1 MPALSQPASDPLLAA
16 RDALNA
22 HEWLRG
28 LELFRQAD
36 GLARLGPEDLESM
49 GEAAWWAAR
58 PDEAIDA
65 LQRAYAAYVEAGKPA
80 RAAYVAL
87 SLAREYG
94 VKLASSVA
102 AGWFKR
108 AKRLLESEPEGVEH
122 GYLYARQAF
131 QALGEGRLDE
141 AIRLAQLSV
150 EVGDRMGDPNL
161 RAIGTVYQGGALV
174 EKGEVA
180 EGLSLI
186 DDAAVAAVSGELG
199 FYATGMVYCNTIS
212 MCCEITD
219 FRRAGDWSEAARQ
232 WSESHPRHPLVPGD
246 CRVHQAEILAL
257 RGDWAEAEESAR
269 RGAEELRA
277 FNRLYHVGEALYQ
290 IGAIRLRMGD
300 LPAADDAF
308 RQASELGRDP
318 QPGMSVLALAEGRV
332 DAAMASIRRALD
344 EETASD
350 LARGR
355 LLPAFV
361 QISLRSGDIDAARE
375 AADELQA
382 IAAKFDTPARRAAS
396 EFARGAVL
404 LATGEAKEAARH
416 LRLSIKWWNE
426 VEAPYDAAQGRALLG
441 RAIARQRDTEGAI
454 LELRAARAAFQKLGA
469 PDASGIEAELLELE
483 GKARSPGG
491 VKVVK
496 AFVFTD
502 IVKSTNLV
510 EAIGDE
516 AWLDLIRWHDQTLRT
531 SFAEHS
537 GTELDHAGDGF
548 FVVFDAANAA
558 IECAV
563 AIQRRLAEHR
573 RVNGFAPHVR
583 MGVHVAPAN
592 RSGGSYVGKGVHEA
606 ARIAAAAEGGV
617 ILVSRSSLELMTNRF
632 AASPPRELR
641 LRGISKPVEVI
652 AIDWRS
658 GVG

>member
-1 MPALSQPASDPLLAA
+1 
-16 RDALNA
+16 
-22 HEWLRG
+22 
-28 LELFRQAD
+28 
-36 GLARLGPEDLESM
+36 M

-58 PDEAIDA
+58 PDDAIEA
-65 LQRAYAAYVEAGKPA
+65 LQRAYAAYIDAGKPA

-108 AKRLLESEPEGVEH
+108 AQRLLESEPEGVEH
-122 GYLYARQAF
+122 GYLYARQSFLA
-131 QALGEGRLDE
+131 QAEGRFDD
-141 AIRLAQLSV
+141 AIRLARQSV
-150 EVGDRMGDPNL
+150 EVADRMGDPNL

-212 MCCEITD
+212 TCCEVTD

-246 CRVHQAEILAL
+246 CRVHQAEVLAL

-277 FNRLYHVGEALYQ
+277 FNRLHHVGEALYQ
-290 IGAIRLRMGD
+290 VGAIRLRMGD
-300 LPAADDAF
+300 LQAADDAF

-344 EETASD
+344 EETTSR
-350 LARGR
+350 LTRSR

-361 QISLRSGDIDAARE
+361 QISLRSGNLDEARE

-382 IAAKFDTPARRAAS
+382 IAASIDTPARRATS
-396 EFARGAVL
+396 DFARGAVL
-404 LATGEAKEAARH
+404 LAMGDAKGAGRH
-416 LRLSIKWWNE
+416 LRLSVNGWNE
-426 VEAPYDAAQGRALLG
+426 VEAPYEAALGRALLAQ
-441 RAIARQRDTEGAI
+441 AIARQGDLEGAI
-454 LELRAARAAFQKLGA
+454 LELRAARAVFEKLGA
-469 PDASGIEAELLELE
+469 APDVRRIEAELLELE
-483 GKARSPGG
+483 GEARSPGG

-502 IVKSTNLV
+502 IVRSTNLV

-516 AWLDLIRWHDQTLRT
+516 AWLDLIRWHDQALRT
-531 SFAEHS
+531 SFAEHG

-548 FVVFDAANAA
+548 FVVFDAAEAA
-558 IECAV
+558 IGCAV
-563 AIQRRLAEHR
+563 AIQRKLAEHR

-583 MGVHVAPAN
+583 MGVHVAPAS
-592 RSGGSYVGKGVHEA
+592 RSGSSYMGKGVHEA
-606 ARIAAAAEGGV
+606 ARIAAAAEGGE
-617 ILVSRSSLELMTNRF
+617 ILVSRSSLELMTDRY
-632 AASPPRELR
+632 AASPPREMQ
-641 LRGISKPVEVI
+641 LRGISKPVEVV
-652 AIDWRS
+652 AIDWRP
-658 GVG
+658 GAG